1 MHFLIFQE
9 EDMIAGEESLD
20 EFKARLNLLFPKG
33 DFRSA
38 TINEDL
44 EMCVLPEIFWE
55 RYGKVIIIANSVPLD
70 EVKLH
75 IVTWWIEI
83 E

>member
-1 MHFLIFQE
+1 MKFLIFQE
-9 EDMIAGEESLD
+9 EDMIVGEESLD
-20 EFKARLNLLFPKG
+20 EFKSRLNLLFPKG

-44 EMCVLPEIFWE
+44 DLCALPETLWE
-55 RYGKVIIIANSVPLD
+55 RYGKVIIIANLVPLD